1 MKFKIL
7 SKKGVAVVLA
17 ATLAMGSFV
26 VSATGLIDEPVFYC
40 ICRRKQRTRWK
51 QRTGWK

>member
-17 ATLAMGSFV
+17 ATLAMGSFA
-26 VSATGLIDEPVFYC
+26 VSATGLIDEPVFTAYAGGSSV
-40 ICRRKQRTRWK
+40 R
-51 QRTGWK
+51 